1 MLVVPRLL
9 ALAIMMPILTIFAD
23 IVSVVGGMWLAGTVA
38 HISNETFIQSARQTV
53 GIEDVL
59 KGVFKAFVFGIIIAI
74 VGSYQG
80 LGTRGGAAGVGKA
93 TTGAVVISIILI
105 FAANFTMSFLL
116 FGYRG

>member
-93 TTGAVVISIILI
+93 TTGRS
-105 FAANFTMSFLL
+105 SS
-116 FGYRG
+116 RSS

>member
-1 MLVVPRLL
+1 MVVTEQVEALEALGLAPVQMLVVPRLL

-59 KGVFKAFVFGIIIAI
+59 KGVFKAFVFGIIRQETRFMGNMKSA
-74 VGSYQG
+74 VGANGFWQMMCTS
-80 LGTRGGAAGVGKA
+80 RSAA
-93 TTGAVVISIILI
+93 
-105 FAANFTMSFLL
+105 
-116 FGYRG
+116 